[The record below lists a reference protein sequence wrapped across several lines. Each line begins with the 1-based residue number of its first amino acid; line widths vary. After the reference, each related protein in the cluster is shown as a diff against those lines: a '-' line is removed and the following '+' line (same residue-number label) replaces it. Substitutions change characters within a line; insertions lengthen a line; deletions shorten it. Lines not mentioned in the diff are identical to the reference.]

1 MAALGTQPCNE
12 DVVNLLVDAFRANAR
27 SPDQRAALEY
37 TLRTISGLRRPGD
50 EHQWVV
56 PALDVTL
63 RSMIRSGLGNVVDST
78 LGKTHCPSADLN
90 RTRLEALAPDD
101 TYSF

>member
-12 DVVNLLVDAFRANAR
+12 DVVNLLLEAFRANAR
-27 SPDQRAALEY
+27 TPEQKDALHY
-37 TLRTISGLRRPGD
+37 TQRTISGLRRPGD

-63 RSMIRSGLGNVVDST
+63 RSMIRSGLGSIVDST
-78 LGKTHCPSADLN
+78 LSGSQCPSAQLSGV
-90 RTRLEALAPDD
+90 RLEALAPDD